1 MKIGNMKNFKHNTIC
16 LFCKPFQLAIVCSSN
31 VDTMA
36 FGYGTVAEVA
46 GIVLVDLFYTVEED

>member
-1 MKIGNMKNFKHNTIC
+1 MKNFKHNTIC